1 MSNEGK
7 EPNLEELTRMPAH
20 AQDQY
25 IINEVPPSERTQF
38 ISTLQTAA
46 AIDEGKFGGLLDLAM
61 RHINSHTRASE
72 LSDQA
77 IEQASSEVTEYV
89 DGVEAPNS
97 NYPAIP
103 HEELKRWSTDN
114 NEPGRIGEISSG
126 YTSIREA
133 FEQANEALSSAVRTT
148 RDAWEGE
155 AADQATHF
163 VDGLAKYSE
172 TSTNNARLAAE
183 VTNQQAEAS
192 ASFKNAMPEP
202 IPFSYQDEIYRAR
215 QASGEEAVAILNEA
229 QQKQEESRKAH
240 EEAARVAQQFEQQ
253 TYASASKQP
262 VFAEP
267 PKFGSGSGG
276 GSAGGSGSAIGGGG
290 TAVGPLVGS
299 PAGSGS
305 SYAPTYSGDG
315 TAAYSSPRSGGGSA
329 ASNSGGPVRLPDGS
343 LRYPDG
349 SIHYP
354 DGTVKYPD
362 GTIVKPDGTKIL
374 PDGRVIPP
382 GTTTAAGFA
391 SGSDN
396 NPGLGGFGHPAAS
409 GSGGAY
415 GSGGGALGAG
425 AAGGAA
431 SGALGAGKTTGGV
444 GFGPTGGGAGGAA
457 AKGMGA
463 MGRGGMGGMM
473 GGAGAGK
480 GQGGEDEEHQDK
492 YYVKQEMDAGL
503 HVEEDEFGEKL
514 VDETTGMTVV
524 PPVIGD

>member
-1 MSNEGK
+1 
-7 EPNLEELTRMPAH
+7 MPADE
-20 AQDQY
+20 QDQY

-77 IEQASSEVTEYV
+77 IKQASSEVTEYV
-89 DGVEAPNS
+89 EGVEAPNG
-97 NYPAIP
+97 NYLAIP
-103 HEELKRWSTDN
+103 HEELKRWSVDN
-114 NEPGRIGEISSG
+114 NEPSRIGEISSG

-133 FEQANEALSSAVRTT
+133 FEQANEALSNAVRTT
-148 RDAWEGE
+148 RDSWEGE

-192 ASFKNAMPEP
+192 SSFKNAMPEP
-202 IPFSYQDEIYRAR
+202 IPFSYEEEMARAR
-215 QASGEEAVAILNEA
+215 AASGPEGVAILEQA
-229 QQKQEESRKAH
+229 QQKQAESQQAH
-240 EEAARVAQQFEQQ
+240 EEAARIAQEFEQQ

-267 PKFGSGSGG
+267 PKFGSGGSSGG
-276 GSAGGSGSAIGGGG
+276 TAGGSGGSVAGGG
-290 TAVGPLVGS
+290 TAGGPSVGS
-299 PAGSGS
+299 PAGSG
-305 SYAPTYSGDG
+305 
-315 TAAYSSPRSGGGSA
+315 AAYSPSYSGGGSTA
-329 ASNSGGPVRLPDGS
+329 APSTQQPSTHTPSGSGAGEPVRLPDGS

-354 DGTVKYPD
+354 DGTVRLPD
-362 GTIVKPDGTKIL
+362 GTIIKPDGTKIL

-382 GTTTAAGFA
+382 GNTTAAGFA
-391 SGSDN
+391 SDN
-396 NPGLGGFGHPAAS
+396 NSALGGYGPTGGAH
-409 GSGGAY
+409 GSGGAH
-415 GSGGGALGAG
+415 GGGALGAG
-425 AAGGAA
+425 GAGAGAAG
-431 SGALGAGKTTGGV
+431 GALGAGKGTGVG
-444 GFGPTGGGAGGAA
+444 GFGPTGGGAGAA
-457 AKGMGA
+457 PAKGMGA

-480 GQGGEDEEHQDK
+480 GQGGDDEEHQDK
-492 YYVKQEMDAGL
+492 YYVKQEMDPGL
-503 HVEEDEFGEKL
+503 HVEEDEYGEKL
-514 VDETTGMTVV
+514 VDDTTGMTVV